1 MANIFFWKNSTILF
15 SAFCDY
21 LLITGKPVF
30 FMGHENLKTVVCRG
44 EDDDGCA
51 GRHAVATSTCQ
62 SGARALSSPAAEAPV
77 CTVYLFFRTP
87 VVHSELL
94 QLHNA
99 TYVYDAN
106 S

>member
-1 MANIFFWKNSTILF
+1 
-15 SAFCDY
+15 
-21 LLITGKPVF
+21 
-30 FMGHENLKTVVCRG
+30 MGGENLKTVVRRG

-51 GRHAVATSTCQ
+51 GRHAVATSTCH
-62 SGARALSSPAAEAPV
+62 SGALALSSPEAEAPK
-77 CTVYLFFRTP
+77 CTLYLFFRTP

-106 S
+106 SKQTGFQHVWMMNFVARH